1 MATTLDW
8 VQKARDAAKARRIAL
23 GTEPVKTSVTNSAD
37 TENTTVGQ
45 QTSSMQTDA
54 QRLAE
59 LEAQQQSYTEQIA
72 STQAGAGNV
81 RQSAYEKI
89 FGAGSSIQ
97 SFYNPSLQAVE
108 QSIASITETLRKLPE
123 DIVTENVDVGLTE
136 AQRRRIEAKR
146 TGELSDT
153 LSELGTSYERLS
165 AGKAEAMALGE
176 MEFNAMVGDAQDQ
189 INAAVAELQAKSNL
203 TASQIA
209 EVKAR
214 AEQRLSDQVE
224 KKTGVDSILQEAM
237 NTVYSS
243 GITPSPTAFSQVMKD
258 AYAMVES
265 GASLADIQF
274 AVFNAISQNPAVKN
288 YLTGLSSGGGGSSS
302 SSSGGNRTSTEDTG
316 TVLPPYTEDGNASDE
331 VKSLPTRGTASGYGK
346 RGYGKTSYKLPG
358 RAYTGR
364 NVRNLNMA

>member
-37 TENTTVGQ
+37 TANTTVGE

-72 STQAGAGNV
+72 STQAGSGDV

-108 QSIASITETLRKLPE
+108 QSIASITESLRKLPE

-214 AEQRLSDQVE
+214 AEQQLSDQVE
-224 KKTGVDSILQEAM
+224 KKSGVDSILQEAM

-302 SSSGGNRTSTEDTG
+302 SGSTRTSTEDTG

-331 VKSLPTRGTASGYGK
+331 VKSLPTRGTVSGYGK

-358 RAYTGR
+358 RNYTGR